1 MSLKLCFCR
10 LLGAGL
16 AVALAPSAFAFD
28 SVSFELGG
36 GDNTQVARIGL
47 QSRWHK
53 QWLQSNGT
61 HLGGYWDLT
70 LSQWRWTPAQGATNT
85 NENLIDIGI
94 TPVLRLQSDSRKG
107 FYAEVGI
114 GAHLL
119 SSDFYNSEGQ
129 RFSTRF
135 QFGDHFGLGY
145 VMQNGV
151 DLSLKIQH
159 FSNGGIKQPNPG
171 VLFGVLKLGYA
182 F

>member
-1 MSLKLCFCR
+1 MTIPVCFRR
-10 LLGAGL
+10 LLAASF
-16 AVALAPSAFAFD
+16 AVAMAPSAFALD
-28 SVSFELGG
+28 SVSFEFGG
-36 GDNTQVARIGL
+36 GDNTQLVRIGL
-47 QSRWHK
+47 QSQWHQK
-53 QWLQSNGT
+53 WWQSNGT
-61 HLGGYWDLT
+61 HVGGYWDMT
-70 LSQWRWTPAQGATNT
+70 FSQWRWTSAQGAIRTDQ
-85 NENLIDIGI
+85 NLYDVGI
-94 TPVLRLQSDSRKG
+94 TPVLRLQSDSQKG
-107 FYAEVGI
+107 FYAEAGI

-119 SSDFYNSEGQ
+119 SSDYFVPSGQ

-171 VLFGVLKLGYA
+171 VLFGILKLGYA

>member
-1 MSLKLCFCR
+1 MTPRACFCR
-10 LLGAGL
+10 LFVAGL
-16 AVALAPSAFAFD
+16 AVLWAPSALAID
-28 SVSFELGG
+28 SVSFELGAG
-36 GDNTQVARIGL
+36 EDTQLVRIGL
-47 QSRWHK
+47 QSLWQK
-53 QWLQSNGT
+53 KWLQSNGT
-61 HLGGYWDLT
+61 HVGGYWDLT
-70 LSQWRWTPAQGATNT
+70 LSRWRWASSRSATQTDQYLND
-85 NENLIDIGI
+85 LGI
-94 TPVLRLQSDSRKG
+94 TPVLRLQSDSQKG

-119 SSDFYNSEGQ
+119 SSDFYDTDGE

-171 VLFGVLKLGYA
+171 VLFGILKLGYA